1 MLNLTMAACYSQKYF
16 TSTLCGL
23 IKNTFLTANIKNIQL
38 LMWQLYQSQ
47 YWHAVDYNFLL
58 ASDNGIFEE
67 EKKDLKT
74 VQYFSHYLV
83 KHLC

>member
-1 MLNLTMAACYSQKYF
+1 
-16 TSTLCGL
+16 
-23 IKNTFLTANIKNIQL
+23 LTANIKNIQL

-67 EKKDLKT
+67 EKKDLK
-74 VQYFSHYLV
+74 SHVFCIHIL
-83 KHLC
+83 HW